1 MRVVFVL
8 LFAVIFTFPLLE
20 RSNAQTP
27 RAEPGVTGIIKEGDA
42 LYRSRKFK
50 QALEKFEA
58 ALREDPKNDEAL
70 FYAAVTAFR
79 LGNQIQSRG
88 YFLRRA
94 ELPGQ
99 KDTVK
104 AFCYYRVALTYWRE
118 AHDMVARYGDITG
131 ERLVYNL
138 PEKEATDAERS
149 ITNGLEYVDRAIAIT
164 KDFGA
169 AYNVKNL
176 LHAEAALVAK
186 DQKKATDHRNQSIMA
201 LRRAVEKTE
210 KAAGARP
217 GDAGDFNQPT
227 VRIAEFAA
235 AIEDDRKIDDPMTTM
250 IAGGKPKRRVK
261 ANFPTVRPQNLPGE
275 AKDTAAS
282 EGGAVSSAQD
292 QTASPSPE
300 VIKVEILVSTTGGVV
315 FTRIIEGQQG
325 LNDAALLAA
334 QGWRFEPATFN
345 GKPVQLSSVIS
356 FEIKAKK

>member
-1 MRVVFVL
+1 MRIVFVL
-8 LFAVIFTFPLLE
+8 LFAVIFMFPLTE
-20 RSNAQTP
+20 RSNAQTSS
-27 RAEPGVTGIIKEGDA
+27 VTGIIKEGDA

-79 LGNQIQSRG
+79 LGNQVQSRG

-138 PEKEATDAERS
+138 PEREAAETDRS

-164 KDFGA
+164 TDFGA

-186 DQKKATDHRNQSIMA
+186 DQKKAADHRDQSITA

-210 KAAGARP
+210 KAAGTRS
-217 GDAGDFNQPT
+217 GDAVDFNQPT

-235 AIEDDRKIDDPMTTM
+235 AIEDDRKIDDPMTMM
-250 IAGGKPKRRVK
+250 IAGGRPKRRVK

-282 EGGAVSSAQD
+282 EGGATPSAPD
-292 QTASPSPE
+292 QTAAPSPE
-300 VIKVEILVSTTGGVV
+300 VIKVEILVSTIGSVV

-334 QGWRFEPATFN
+334 QGWRFEPATYN

-356 FEIKAKK
+356 FEIKPKK

>member
-1 MRVVFVL
+1 MRIVCVL
-8 LFAVIFTFPLLE
+8 LFAVIFTFPLPE

-27 RAEPGVTGIIKEGDA
+27 PSEPGVTGTIKEGEA

-58 ALREDPKNDEAL
+58 ALRLDPKNDGAL

-79 LGNQIQSRG
+79 LGNQVQSRG

-118 AHDMVARYGDITG
+118 AHDNVARYGDITG

-138 PEKEATDAERS
+138 PERAAADAERS

-164 KDFGA
+164 KEFGA
-169 AYNVKNL
+169 AHNIKNL

-201 LRRAVEKTE
+201 LRQAVEKTE
-210 KAAGARP
+210 KATGARS
-217 GDAGDFNQPT
+217 GDAVDFSQPT
-227 VRIAEFAA
+227 VRIAEFGVT
-235 AIEDDRKIDDPMTTM
+235 IEDDRKIDDPMTKM
-250 IAGGKPKRRVK
+250 IAGGKPRRRVK
-261 ANFPTVRPQNLPGE
+261 ANFPTIRLQNPPGE
-275 AKDTAAS
+275 AKDTATS
-282 EGGAVSSAQD
+282 EGGAAPSAPD
-292 QTASPSPE
+292 QAVAPARE
-300 VIKVEILVSTTGGVV
+300 VIKVEILVSTTGSVL

-325 LNDAALLAA
+325 LNDAAILAA
-334 QGWRFEPATFN
+334 QGWKFEPATFN
-345 GKPVQLSSVIS
+345 GKPIQLSSVIS
-356 FEIKAKK
+356 FEVKTKK

>member
-1 MRVVFVL
+1 MRIVFVL

-20 RSNAQTP
+20 SSHAQTP
-27 RAEPGVTGIIKEGDA
+27 GSEPGATDSIKEGIT

-50 QALEKFEA
+50 QALEKFED
-58 ALREDPKNDEAL
+58 ALRQDPKSDEAL
-70 FYAAVTAFR
+70 LYAAVTAFR
-79 LGNQIQSRG
+79 LGSQVQSRG

-118 AHDMVARYGDITG
+118 AHDIVSRYGDITG

-138 PEKEATDAERS
+138 PEREAADTERS

-176 LHAEAALVAK
+176 LHSEAALVEK
-186 DQKKATDHRNQSIMA
+186 DQKKAIDHRNQSIMA
-201 LRRAVEKTE
+201 LRQAVEKTE
-210 KAAGARP
+210 KSAGARA
-217 GDAGDFNQPT
+217 GDAVDFNQPT

-235 AIEDDRKIDDPMTTM
+235 TIEDDGKIDDPMAKM
-250 IAGGKPKRRVK
+250 IAGGKPRRRVK
-261 ANFPTVRPQNLPGE
+261 ANFPSVRLQNLPGE
-275 AKDTAAS
+275 AKDRATS
-282 EGGAVSSAQD
+282 EGGAASSSPE
-292 QTASPSPE
+292 QTVAPAPE
-300 VIKVEILVSTTGGVV
+300 VIKVEILVSTTGSVL

-325 LNDAALLAA
+325 LNDAAILAA
-334 QGWRFEPATFN
+334 QGWRFEPATFE

-356 FEIKAKK
+356 FEVKAKK

>member
-1 MRVVFVL
+1 MRIVFVL
-8 LFAVIFTFPLLE
+8 FFAVIFTFPLLE
-20 RSNAQTP
+20 RSNAQT
-27 RAEPGVTGIIKEGDA
+27 PGVTGIIKEGDA

-58 ALREDPKNDEAL
+58 ALKEDPKNDEAL

-79 LGNQIQSRG
+79 LGNQVQSRG

-118 AHDMVARYGDITG
+118 AHDMVARYGDLTG

-138 PEKEATDAERS
+138 PEREAADADRS
-149 ITNGLEYVDRAIAIT
+149 ITNGLEYVDRAITIT
-164 KDFGA
+164 KNFGA

-186 DQKKATDHRNQSIMA
+186 DQTKAADHRNQSITA
-201 LRRAVEKTE
+201 LRQAVEKTE
-210 KAAGARP
+210 RAAGART
-217 GDAGDFNQPT
+217 GDAVDFNQPT

-235 AIEDDRKIDDPMTTM
+235 ALEDDKKIYDPMAAM

-261 ANFPTVRPQNLPGE
+261 ANFPTVRQQNLPGE
-275 AKDTAAS
+275 AKDPAAS
-282 EGGAVSSAQD
+282 EGGAGSSAPD
-292 QTASPSPE
+292 QTAAPSPE
-300 VIKVEILVSTTGGVV
+300 VIKVEILVSTTGSVV
-315 FTRIIEGQQG
+315 FTRIIEGIQG
-325 LNDAALLAA
+325 LNDAAILAA

>member
-1 MRVVFVL
+1 MRTVFVL

-27 RAEPGVTGIIKEGDA
+27 QSEPGAADSIKEGIT

-50 QALEKFEA
+50 QALEQFEA
-58 ALREDPKNDEAL
+58 ALRQDPKNDEAL
-70 FYAAVTAFR
+70 LYAAVTAFR
-79 LGNQIQSRG
+79 LGSQVQSRG

-118 AHDMVARYGDITG
+118 AHDIVARYGDISG
-131 ERLVYNL
+131 ERLIYNL
-138 PEKEATDAERS
+138 PEREAADAERG
-149 ITNGLEYVDRAIAIT
+149 IANGLEYVDRAIAIT

-169 AYNVKNL
+169 AYNIKNL
-176 LHAEAALVAK
+176 LHSEAALMAK
-186 DQKKATDHRNQSIMA
+186 DQKKATDHRNQSIIA
-201 LRRAVEKTE
+201 LRQAVEKTE
-210 KAAGARP
+210 KTAAARA

-235 AIEDDRKIDDPMTTM
+235 AIEDDRKIDDPMTKA
-250 IAGGKPKRRVK
+250 IAGGKPRRRVK
-261 ANFPTVRPQNLPGE
+261 ANFPTPRPQNLPGE
-275 AKDTAAS
+275 GKDTAVS
-282 EGGAVSSAQD
+282 GGGAVSSAPD
-292 QTASPSPE
+292 QTVDPARE
-300 VIKVEILVSTTGGVV
+300 VIKVEILVSTTGSVV
-315 FTRIIEGQQG
+315 FTRIVDGQQG
-325 LNDAALLAA
+325 LNDAAILAA
-334 QGWRFEPATFN
+334 QGWKFEPATFD